1 MLPKAML
8 SKAVVLR
15 IGLMA
20 GLAGLGSGGLFVPKA
35 WALPPD
41 EEINEEVLRTE
52 IITEARSPIDG
63 QPLTPAEYA
72 ELQAALQETPQN
84 NPKYYDERRLKI
96 NLQQKRADTT
106 QITNNK

>member
-1 MLPKAML
+1 MP

-20 GLAGLGSGGLFVPKA
+20 GLAGLCSGGLFVPKA

-41 EEINEEVLRTE
+41 EEIPEEVLRTE

-72 ELQAALQETPQN
+72 ELQAALQAPPE
-84 NPKYYDERRLKI
+84 NPSIDSDVRRLI
-96 NLQQKRADTT
+96 FLLQLRRAARTL
-106 QITNNK
+106 IPFIP